1 MKDELLRKPKVE
13 ALIQARMS
21 SSRLPGKVLMEL
33 GGMPAIMQVVRR
45 VQASSLVDK
54 VTVLTSRDESD
65 DALVGVLNR
74 YRVSVFRGPLED
86 VLDRFV
92 QYIVTSNSDVY
103 LRITG
108 DCPLFDPEIID
119 QTIRF
124 HIQGGW
130 DYTSN
135 TLTRTFPRGLDV
147 EVFNA
152 RILPDLTK
160 NQPDLSPSERE
171 HATLAVYTRQ
181 NSYKVGSFFVDSN
194 NSQHRWTLDTDED
207 YRFLF
212 WLFEQSSHGSVLGLE
227 ELLNILKGTPEMIH
241 LEP

>member
-1 MKDELLRKPKVE
+1 MIHKPKVE

-33 GGMPAIMQVVRR
+33 GGMPAIMQVVRG
-45 VQASSLVDK
+45 VKAASLVNK
-54 VTVLTSRDESD
+54 VTVLTSLDKSD
-65 DALVGVLNR
+65 DNLVRVLNEHG
-74 YRVSVFRGPLED
+74 VSVFRGALED
-86 VLDRFV
+86 VLQRFV
-92 QYIVTSNSDVY
+92 QYIATSDSEIY

-108 DCPLFDPEIID
+108 DCPVIDPEIID

-152 RILPDLTK
+152 AVLPNLNKT
-160 NQPDLSPSERE
+160 QMDLSSSERE
-171 HATLAVYTRQ
+171 HVTLALYTRS
-181 NSYKVGSFFVDSN
+181 NSFKVGSFFANSN
-194 NSQHRWTLDTDED
+194 NARHRWTLDTAED
-207 YRFLF
+207 YKFLF
-212 WLFEQSSHGSVLGLE
+212 WLFEQFPGGSRMGMKEVLR
-227 ELLNILKGTPEMIH
+227 ILKEKPEMIH
-241 LEP
+241 LETDLT